1 MKASFFLQVKAIIKD
16 TTKQKELS
24 KVGTKHSCL
33 CNSIVGSR
41 GEFKNYLLELPFSF
55 MFLLGTGNQW
65 DTGLSP

>member
-1 MKASFFLQVKAIIKD
+1 MKASLFLQVKAIIKD

-24 KVGTKHSCL
+24 KVVTKHSCL
-33 CNSIVGSR
+33 YKSIVGSR
-41 GEFKNYLLELPFSF
+41 GEFKNFLLELPFSL